1 MATNVSYVRF
11 LRGTPTAFS
20 KVAKK
25 DPDTLYFISELN
37 ADSGDLY
44 LGSKLIAGKN
54 AVVKMSLG
62 DLTNVIAGNV
72 NDDGSLLVFDEDQ
85 GKWVVKKPEEVASII
100 CAVMK
105 GASATEDG
113 KPGIVPQPLPGQQNL
128 SLQGDGTWA
137 DPTANLRATVST
149 LIGNDGGMSVRQIA
163 VDVLETALIPENAKE
178 SLDTLKEIADWIQSH
193 PDDASNFNT
202 RITRLEENVFDVV
215 GDDGSTII
223 SEGLVTKVGNLSTE
237 MEALNTK
244 VTNLN
249 TDVRAVEKDIN
260 VLYDK
265 LRWHEMDDLTG
276 NVTAQGTKGGQ

>member
-54 AVVKMSLG
+54 ALVEMSLG
-62 DLTNVIAGNV
+62 DLKNVIAGSV
-72 NDDGSLLVFDEDQ
+72 NDNGSILVFDEDQ
-85 GKWVVKKPEEVASII
+85 GMWVVKNPEEVASII
-100 CAVMK
+100 CTVMK

-113 KPGIVPQPLPGQQNL
+113 KSGMVPQPLKGQQNL
-128 SLQGDGTWA
+128 FLKGDGTWA
-137 DPTANLRATVST
+137 DPTANLRATVNT
-149 LIGNDGGMSVRQIA
+149 LVGSDSGMSVRQIA
-163 VDVLETALIPENAKE
+163 VDVLETALIPEGAKE
-178 SLDTLKEIADWIQSH
+178 SLNTLQEIADWIQSH
-193 PDDASNFNT
+193 PEDASNFNT

-237 MEALNTK
+237 MAALNNS
-244 VTNLN
+244 VTHLN
-249 TDVRAVEKDIN
+249 TDVRAAEKDIA

-265 LRWHEMDDLTG
+265 LRWHEMDDSTG
-276 NVTAQGTKGGQ
+276 NVID

>member
-54 AVVKMSLG
+54 AVIKMSLG

-113 KPGIVPQPLPGQQNL
+113 KSGMVPQPLQGQQNL
-128 SLQGDGTWA
+128 FLKGDGTWA
-137 DPTANLRATVST
+137 DPTANLRATVNT
-149 LIGNDGGMSVRQIA
+149 LVGSDGGMSVRQIA
-163 VDVLETALIPENAKE
+163 VDVLETALIPEGAKE
-178 SLDTLKEIADWIQSH
+178 SLDTLQEIADWIQSH
-193 PDDASNFNT
+193 PEDASNFNT

-249 TDVRAVEKDIN
+249 TDVRAAEKDIA

-276 NVTAQGTKGGQ
+276 NVID

>member
-37 ADSGDLY
+37 DDSGDLY
-44 LGSKLIAGKN
+44 LGSKLIAGKS
-54 AVVKMSLG
+54 AIVKMSLG
-62 DLTNVIAGNV
+62 DLTNVVAGNV
-72 NDDGSLLVFDEDQ
+72 NDDGSILVFDEDL

-113 KPGIVPQPLPGQQNL
+113 KSGMVPQPLQGQQNL
-128 SLQGDGTWA
+128 FLKGDGTWA
-137 DPTANLRATVST
+137 DPTANLRATVNT
-149 LIGNDGGMSVRQIA
+149 LVGSDGGMSVRQIA
-163 VDVLETALIPENAKE
+163 VDVLETALIPEGAKE
-178 SLDTLKEIADWIQSH
+178 SLDTLQEIADWIQSH
-193 PDDASNFNT
+193 PEDASNFNT

-237 MEALNTK
+237 MAALNDS
-244 VTNLN
+244 VTHLT
-249 TDVRAVEKDIN
+249 TDVRAAEKDIA

-276 NVTAQGTKGGQ
+276 NVID

>member
-37 ADSGDLY
+37 DDSGDLY
-44 LGSKLIAGKN
+44 LGSKLIAGKD
-54 AVVKMSLG
+54 ALVKMSLG
-62 DLTNVIAGNV
+62 DLTNVVAGNV
-72 NDDGSLLVFDEDQ
+72 NDDGSILVFDEDQ

-113 KPGIVPQPLPGQQNL
+113 KSGMVPQPLQGQQNL
-128 SLQGDGTWA
+128 FLKGDGTWA

-163 VDVLETALIPENAKE
+163 VDVLETALIPEGAKE
-178 SLDTLKEIADWIQSH
+178 SLDTLQEIADWIQSH
-193 PDDASNFNT
+193 PEDASNFNT

-215 GDDGSTII
+215 SDDGSTII

-237 MEALNTK
+237 MAALNDS
-244 VTNLN
+244 VTHLT
-249 TDVRAVEKDIN
+249 TDVRTVENDIN
-260 VLYDK
+260 ILYDK

-276 NVTAQGTKGGQ
+276 NVID

>member
-1 MATNVSYVRF
+1 
-11 LRGTPTAFS
+11 
-20 KVAKK
+20 
-25 DPDTLYFISELN
+25 
-37 ADSGDLY
+37 
-44 LGSKLIAGKN
+44 
-54 AVVKMSLG
+54 MSLG
-62 DLTNVIAGNV
+62 DLTNVVAGNI
-72 NDDGSLLVFDEDQ
+72 NDDGSILVFDEDQ

-113 KPGIVPQPLPGQQNL
+113 KSGMVPQPLQGQQNL
-128 SLQGDGTWA
+128 FLKGDGTWA
-137 DPTANLRATVST
+137 DPTANLRATVNT
-149 LIGNDGGMSVRQIA
+149 LVGSDGGMSVRQIA
-163 VDVLETALIPENAKE
+163 VDVLETALIPEGAKE
-178 SLDTLKEIADWIQSH
+178 SLDTLQEIADWIQSH

-202 RITRLEENVFDVV
+202 RITRLEENVFDVI

-249 TDVRAVEKDIN
+249 TDVRAAEKDIA

-265 LRWHEMDDLTG
+265 LRWHEMDDSTG
-276 NVTAQGTKGGQ
+276 NVID

>member
-54 AVVKMSLG
+54 AVIKMSLG

-113 KPGIVPQPLPGQQNL
+113 KSGMVPQPLKGQQNL
-128 SLQGDGTWA
+128 FLKGDGTWA

-163 VDVLETALIPENAKE
+163 VNVLETALIPENAKE

-215 GDDGSTII
+215 GNDGSTII

-249 TDVRAVEKDIN
+249 TDVRAAENDIAI
-260 VLYDK
+260 LYDK

-276 NVTAQGTKGGQ
+276 NVTD

>member
-54 AVVKMSLG
+54 AVVEMSLG

-113 KPGIVPQPLPGQQNL
+113 KSGMVPQPLQGQQNSFL
-128 SLQGDGTWA
+128 KGDGTWA
-137 DPTANLRATVST
+137 DPTANLRATVNT
-149 LIGNDGGMSVRQIA
+149 LVGSDGGMSVRQIA
-163 VDVLETALIPENAKE
+163 VDVLETALIPEGAKE
-178 SLDTLKEIADWIQSH
+178 SLDTLQEIADWIQSH
-193 PDDASNFNT
+193 PEDASNFNT

-215 GDDGSTII
+215 NENGDTI
-223 SEGLVTKVGNLSTE
+223 SEGLVTTVGNLSTE
-237 MEALNTK
+237 MEALSTN
-244 VTNLN
+244 VTNLT

-260 VLYDK
+260 VLYER
-265 LRWHEMDDLTG
+265 LRWHDIDESTG
-276 NVTAQGTKGGQ
+276 NITE

>member
-37 ADSGDLY
+37 DDSGDLY
-44 LGSKLIAGKN
+44 LGSKLIAGKS
-54 AVVKMSLG
+54 AIVKMSLG
-62 DLTNVIAGNV
+62 DLTNVVADSV
-72 NDDGSLLVFDEDQ
+72 NDDGSILVFDEDQ

-113 KPGIVPQPLPGQQNL
+113 KSGMVPQPLQGQQNL
-128 SLQGDGTWA
+128 FLKGDGTWA
-137 DPTANLRATVST
+137 DPTANLRTTVNT
-149 LIGNDGGMSVRQIA
+149 LVGSDGGMSVRQIA
-163 VDVLETALIPENAKE
+163 VDVLETALIPEHAKD
-178 SLDTLKEIADWIQSH
+178 SLDTLQEIADWIQSH

-202 RITRLEENVFDVV
+202 RIIRLEENVFDVV
-215 GDDGSTII
+215 GDDGDTI

-237 MEALNTK
+237 MAALNTS
-244 VTNLN
+244 VTNLT
-249 TDVRAVEKDIN
+249 TDVRETEKDIAI
-260 VLYDK
+260 LYDK
-265 LRWHEMDDLTG
+265 LRWHEMDDSTG
-276 NVTAQGTKGGQ
+276 NVID

>member
-44 LGSKLIAGKN
+44 LGSKLIAGKD
-54 AVVKMSLG
+54 ALVKMSLG
-62 DLTNVIAGNV
+62 DLTNVVAGNV
-72 NDDGSLLVFDEDQ
+72 NDDGSILVFDEDQ

-113 KPGIVPQPLPGQQNL
+113 KSGMVPQPLQGQQNL
-128 SLQGDGTWA
+128 FLKGDGTWA
-137 DPTANLRATVST
+137 DPTANLRATVNT
-149 LIGNDGGMSVRQIA
+149 LVGSDGGMSVRQIA
-163 VDVLETALIPENAKE
+163 VDVLNTALIPENAKA
-178 SLDTLKEIADWIQSH
+178 SLDTLQEIADWIQSH
-193 PDDASNFNT
+193 PEDASNFNT

-215 GDDGSTII
+215 SDDGSTII
-223 SEGLVTKVGNLSTE
+223 SEGLVTKVGNLSAE

-249 TDVRAVEKDIN
+249 TDVRVAEKDIA

-265 LRWHEMDDLTG
+265 LRWHEMDDSTG
-276 NVTAQGTKGGQ
+276 NVID

>member
-44 LGSKLIAGKN
+44 LGSKLIAGKD
-54 AVVKMSLG
+54 ALVKMSLG
-62 DLTNVIAGNV
+62 DLTNVVAGNV
-72 NDDGSLLVFDEDQ
+72 NDDGSILVFDENQ
-85 GKWVVKKPEEVASII
+85 GKWVVKKTEEVASII

-113 KPGIVPQPLPGQQNL
+113 KSGMVPQPLQGQQNL
-128 SLQGDGTWA
+128 FLKGDGTWA

-163 VDVLETALIPENAKE
+163 VNVLETALIPENAKE

-215 GDDGSTII
+215 GNDGSTII

-249 TDVRAVEKDIN
+249 TDVRAAENDIAI
-260 VLYDK
+260 LYDK

-276 NVTAQGTKGGQ
+276 NVTD

>member
-37 ADSGDLY
+37 DDSGDLY
-44 LGSKLIAGKN
+44 LGSKLIAGKS
-54 AVVKMSLG
+54 AIVKMSLG
-62 DLTNVIAGNV
+62 DLTNVVAGSV
-72 NDDGSLLVFDEDQ
+72 NDDGSILVFDEDQ

-113 KPGIVPQPLPGQQNL
+113 KSGMVPQPLQGQQNL
-128 SLQGDGTWA
+128 FLKGDGTWA
-137 DPTANLRATVST
+137 DPTANLRTTVNT
-149 LIGNDGGMSVRQIA
+149 LVGSDGGMSVRQIA
-163 VDVLETALIPENAKE
+163 VDVLETALIPEHAKD
-178 SLDTLKEIADWIQSH
+178 SLDTLQEIADWIQSH

-202 RITRLEENVFDVV
+202 RIVRLEENVFDVV
-215 GDDGSTII
+215 GDDGDTI

-237 MEALNTK
+237 MAALNTS
-244 VTNLN
+244 VTNLT
-249 TDVRAVEKDIN
+249 TDVRETEKDIAI
-260 VLYDK
+260 LYDK
-265 LRWHEMDDLTG
+265 LRWHEMDDSTG
-276 NVTAQGTKGGQ
+276 NVID

>member
-1 MATNVSYVRF
+1 
-11 LRGTPTAFS
+11 
-20 KVAKK
+20 
-25 DPDTLYFISELN
+25 
-37 ADSGDLY
+37 
-44 LGSKLIAGKN
+44 
-54 AVVKMSLG
+54 MSLG
-62 DLTNVIAGNV
+62 DLTNVVAGNV
-72 NDDGSLLVFDEDQ
+72 NDDGSILVFDENQ

-113 KPGIVPQPLPGQQNL
+113 KSGMVPQPLQGQQNL
-128 SLQGDGTWA
+128 FLKGDGTWA

-163 VDVLETALIPENAKE
+163 VNVLETALIPENAKE

-215 GDDGSTII
+215 GNDGSTII

-249 TDVRAVEKDIN
+249 TDVRAAENDIAI
-260 VLYDK
+260 LYDK

-276 NVTAQGTKGGQ
+276 NVTD

>member
-37 ADSGDLY
+37 DDSGDLY
-44 LGSKLIAGKN
+44 LGSKLIAGKS
-54 AVVKMSLG
+54 AIVKMSLG

-113 KPGIVPQPLPGQQNL
+113 KSGMVPQPLQGQQNL
-128 SLQGDGTWA
+128 FLKGDGTWA
-137 DPTANLRATVST
+137 DPTANLRATVNT
-149 LIGNDGGMSVRQIA
+149 LVGSDGGMSVRQIA
-163 VDVLETALIPENAKE
+163 VDVLNTALIPENAKA
-178 SLDTLKEIADWIQSH
+178 SLDTLQEIADWIQSH
-193 PDDASNFNT
+193 PEDASNFNT

-237 MEALNTK
+237 MKALNTK

-249 TDVRAVEKDIN
+249 TDVRVAEKDIA

-265 LRWHEMDDLTG
+265 LRWHEMDDSTG
-276 NVTAQGTKGGQ
+276 NVID

>member
-1 MATNVSYVRF
+1 MATTNISYVRF

-44 LGSKLIAGKN
+44 LGSKLIAGKD
-54 AVVKMSLG
+54 ALVKMSLG
-62 DLTNVIAGNV
+62 DLTNVVAGNV
-72 NDDGSLLVFDEDQ
+72 NDDGSILVFDENQ

-113 KPGIVPQPLPGQQNL
+113 KSGMVPQPLQGQQNL
-128 SLQGDGTWA
+128 FLKGDGTWA

-163 VDVLETALIPENAKE
+163 VNVLETALIPENAKE

-215 GDDGSTII
+215 GNDGSTII

-249 TDVRAVEKDIN
+249 TDVRAAENDIAI
-260 VLYDK
+260 LYDK

-276 NVTAQGTKGGQ
+276 NVTD

>member
-37 ADSGDLY
+37 DDSGDLY
-44 LGSKLIAGKN
+44 LGSKLIAGKS
-54 AVVKMSLG
+54 AIVKMSLG
-62 DLTNVIAGNV
+62 DLTNVVAGSV
-72 NDDGSLLVFDEDQ
+72 NDDGSILVFDEDQ

-113 KPGIVPQPLPGQQNL
+113 KSGMVPQPLQGQQNL
-128 SLQGDGTWA
+128 FLKGDGTWA
-137 DPTANLRATVST
+137 DPTANLRTTVNT
-149 LIGNDGGMSVRQIA
+149 LVGSDGGMSVRQIA
-163 VDVLETALIPENAKE
+163 VDVLETALIPEHAKD
-178 SLDTLKEIADWIQSH
+178 SLDTLQEIADWIQSH

-202 RITRLEENVFDVV
+202 RIIRLEENVFDVV
-215 GDDGSTII
+215 GDDGDTI

-237 MEALNTK
+237 MAALNTS
-244 VTNLN
+244 VTNLT
-249 TDVRAVEKDIN
+249 TDVRETEKDIAI
-260 VLYDK
+260 LYDK
-265 LRWHEMDDLTG
+265 LRWHEMDDSTG
-276 NVTAQGTKGGQ
+276 NVID

>member
-1 MATNVSYVRF
+1 MATTNISYVRF

-44 LGSKLIAGKN
+44 LGSKLIAGKD
-54 AVVKMSLG
+54 ALVKMSLG
-62 DLTNVIAGNV
+62 DLTNVVAGNV
-72 NDDGSLLVFDEDQ
+72 NDDGSILVFDENQ

-113 KPGIVPQPLPGQQNL
+113 KSGMVPQPLQGQQNL
-128 SLQGDGTWA
+128 FLKGDGTWA

-249 TDVRAVEKDIN
+249 TDVRAAENDIAI
-260 VLYDK
+260 LYDK

-276 NVTAQGTKGGQ
+276 NVTD